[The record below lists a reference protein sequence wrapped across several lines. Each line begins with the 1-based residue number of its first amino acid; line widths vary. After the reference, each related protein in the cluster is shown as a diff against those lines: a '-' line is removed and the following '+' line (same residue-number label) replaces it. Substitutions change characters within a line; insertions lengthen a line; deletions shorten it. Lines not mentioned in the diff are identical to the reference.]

1 VKIKAACIQ
10 LAAYDVTQ
18 SDKAMKNA
26 LDKID
31 EAIKEQPQLVVL
43 PGCVYPGYFIG
54 MNDVTKT
61 LSNTSE
67 ALLMFKS
74 KAKEHG
80 VYIAV
85 GLAEQIE
92 GKYYNSG
99 YLLGPEGQIIG
110 VARKS
115 FLWHFDSKWFAPGDE
130 LEVFDTPIGRIGII
144 LCGDGRQ
151 PEIARV
157 LALKGA
163 QLIIDL
169 TNLTATGSSSEQLS
183 NPQYEYMLPTRAVE
197 NKVWFVIA
205 NKVGMEAD
213 SILYCGKSC
222 FISPTGFELAVAS
235 SDHEQIIF
243 GKMDLTQSE
252 NKRVDSEFDCIK
264 DRVPEAYSILSSEK
278 ENPVCSINEGITD
291 YTATYASV
299 VQLDISNSL
308 NEYISKVEKYS
319 KWLHNQGSHLL
330 VFPDMH
336 CTYEKGCFLYIVDK
350 VQALA
355 NDNNISIIT
364 SAALEEKQKLY
375 KVSVLCTPK
384 KPPAIY
390 KKVHLSEEEKDVFT
404 PGNKELSVFSTP
416 FGNIGIMMGYEGL
429 LPEVP
434 RALMLSGA
442 DLLVWQMDFSSD
454 YHQLFSR
461 TRAAENRI
469 FIMASNTCGNDRCGL
484 SLIANPYGDVITSAF
499 TSGEQVISAQL
510 EMGLANYKQVVPGT
524 NVLTDRKP
532 YMYQILTEVK

>member
-26 LDKID
+26 LDKIED
-31 EAIKEQPQLVVL
+31 VVKEKPQLIVL
-43 PGCVYPGYFIG
+43 PGCIYPGCFTG
-54 MNDVTKT
+54 MNDVTET
-61 LSNTSE
+61 ILNTSD
-67 ALLMFKS
+67 ALSTFRN

-92 GKYYNSG
+92 GNYYNSG

-110 VARKS
+110 VTRKS
-115 FLWHFDSKWFAPGDE
+115 FLRHFGSKLFTPESE
-130 LEVFDTPIGRIGII
+130 LEVHDTPIGRIGII
-144 LCGDGRQ
+144 LCADGRQ
-151 PEIARV
+151 PEISRV
-157 LALKGA
+157 LTLKGA

-169 TNLTATGSSSEQLS
+169 TNLATTGSSAEQLS
-183 NPQYEYMLPTRAVE
+183 NPQYEYILPTRAVE

-205 NKVGMEAD
+205 NKVGTDAD

-222 FISPTGFELAVAS
+222 IISPTGFELAVAS

-243 GKMDLTQSE
+243 GEMDLTQSE

-264 DRVPEAYSILSSEK
+264 DRVPEAYSILTSEN
-278 ENPVCSINEGITD
+278 ENPAFPIDNGFSD
-291 YTATYASV
+291 YTGTYASV

-308 NEYISKVEKYS
+308 DEYLSKVEKYTQ
-319 KWLHNQGSHLL
+319 WLHNQGSQLL
-330 VFPDMH
+330 VFPEMP
-336 CTYEKGCFLYIVDK
+336 CTYQKGCFLYIVDK

-355 NDNNISIIT
+355 NDNDITIIT
-364 SAALEEKQKLY
+364 SAVLEQRQQSY
-375 KVSVLCTPK
+375 KVSIVCIPQEL
-384 KPPAIY
+384 PAIY
-390 KKVHLSEEEKDVFT
+390 KKVHLSEGEKAVFT
-404 PGNKELSVFSTP
+404 PGGKRLPVFSTP

-442 DLLVWQMDFSSD
+442 DLIVWQMDFGSD

-484 SLIANPYGDVITSAF
+484 SLIVNPYGDVIASAF
-499 TSGEQVISAQL
+499 TSGERVISAQL
-510 EMGLANYKQVVPGT
+510 EMSLAHYKQVVPGT
-524 NVLTDRKP
+524 NVLKDRKP
-532 YMYQILTEVK
+532 YMYQTLTEVK